1 MSPRS
6 RAVFRLYPRWWRRR
20 YGAELEA
27 LVDETDRG
35 WATTL
40 DLILSA
46 IRVRVTQRAPAD
58 QGPRQPNLFR
68 CPSGALPLVM
78 SLIALSIVLGYAV
91 RFGTAPQPDEGT
103 AAHLWQ
109 LMMGCQ
115 VPIVVYFAMRWVP
128 RYGRR
133 AIGVTA
139 VQLAAACAAAF
150 PVWWFGW

>member
-1 MSPRS
+1 MSTRS
-6 RAVFRLYPRWWRRR
+6 RTVFRLYPRWWWRR

-27 LVDETDRG
+27 LVNETDRG

-40 DLILSA
+40 DLMASA
-46 IRVRVTQRAPAD
+46 LRVRVTQRAPVD
-58 QGPRQPNLFR
+58 QTPRQANLFR
-68 CPSGALPLVM
+68 KPSGVLPPLM
-78 SLIALSIVLGYAV
+78 SLVALLVVLVYAA
-91 RFGTAPQPDEGT
+91 RFGTAAQADEGT

-115 VPIVVYFAMRWVP
+115 LPIVVYFAMRWIP
-128 RYGRR
+128 QHSRR

-139 VQLAAACAAAF
+139 VHLSAAVAAAF